1 MTTAERQVVVPAPG
15 ATPRPETRGRPGGRL
30 APAHR
35 DGLALVLSSG
45 LTSAVGLLYW
55 VIAARLFPPAVLGVN
70 QVALNTMMLLGS
82 VAHLNMT
89 YALLRF
95 VPVAG
100 LAARRL
106 VGFGYLAAIIFA
118 AIVGGVFAL
127 GAGVWAPQLV
137 EGWGHGRLIVFFLV
151 ATPVWSLFVIQDFV
165 LTAVKRATAVPA
177 ENAVFSVL
185 KIALLL
191 VAFVGAVDGG
201 IAISWV
207 ISTAVIVLGINVW
220 LLLKVL
226 PAHGRATVSD
236 ATPITLGG
244 FTRFIRADYAGAVLW
259 QCALFGLP
267 LLVLARL
274 DAESAAVYGIVWTI
288 SQALYTVSSGMGQS
302 MVAHSASDLAGL
314 EKARK
319 AMVRRAMTLVVPVA
333 AVVSIGAPLWLMVF
347 GDHYAANGSMALIL
361 ASLSAIPNVITASTV
376 NAARVRQR
384 MGVLFGVP
392 ATLAVS
398 VILGSW
404 LLMPHIGI
412 TAVGLS
418 WLVAQTLM
426 AIGILIATAPWLP
439 PLLSTRIDAMRSAAL
454 VRRVRP
460 LAHEHNA
467 ASPEEWDLGELIA
480 GKSDSIVIDFK
491 NLSGGTGALLKA
503 ADSVAGRSQLLRQ
516 TEVLDRLHADT
527 RLGGWRSL
535 VPTIERAGYVG
546 GSYCI
551 VEARL
556 PGERGVGA
564 LYDLSRTRRF
574 RSSAIATIS
583 EFHRLTS
590 TPVVAGD
597 AQLVRWIHEPMAEV
611 VGALPKAHRPAALA
625 LADLLADHVRGAVVA
640 TGWAHGDYTPDN
652 VLTDPAG
659 QVVAVID
666 WCQADELGMPLMDV
680 SGFHLVATFMVTD
693 GAELGAT
700 VLNRLTD
707 IRPADHQLFAR
718 TQRMLGSDVL
728 DSRVVMLLGWLMH
741 VAHNIEKSS
750 QFAANPLWVRR
761 NLVTVV
767 QGAPELLSRPSRPA
781 RRHRPQPQQL
791 FVPPTNGRVSL

>member
-15 ATPRPETRGRPGGRL
+15 ATPRPETRGRPRTRL

-100 LAARRL
+100 LASRRL
-106 VGFGYLAAIIFA
+106 VALGYLAAIVFA
-118 AIVGGVFAL
+118 ALVGGVFAL
-127 GAGVWAPQLV
+127 GSEIWAPELA
-137 EGWGHGRLIVFFLV
+137 EGLGYGRLVVFFLV

-165 LTAVKRATAVPA
+165 LTAVKKATAVPA

-185 KIALLL
+185 KIALLV
-191 VAFVGAVDGG
+191 VAYLGAVDGG

-207 ISTAVIVLGINVW
+207 VATAVIVLGINAW
-220 LLLKVL
+220 LLFRVL
-226 PAHGRATVSD
+226 PAHGRANVAS

-274 DAESAAVYGIVWTI
+274 GAESAAVYSIVWTI

-314 EKARK
+314 EKARR
-319 AMVRRAMTLVVPVA
+319 AMVRRAMMLVAPVA
-333 AVVSIGAPLWLMVF
+333 VVVSVGAPLWLSVF
-347 GDHYAANGSMALIL
+347 GEHYAANGAVALIL

-384 MGVLFGVP
+384 MSVLFGVP
-392 ATLAVS
+392 GTLALM
-398 VILGSW
+398 VIVGSW
-404 LLMPHIGI
+404 VLMPHLGI
-412 TAVGLS
+412 TGVGLS

-460 LAHEHNA
+460 LANEHNA
-467 ASPEEWDLGELIA
+467 SSPEEWGLGDLIA

-516 TEVLDRLHADT
+516 TEVLDRLHAET
-527 RLGGWRSL
+527 RLGGWRAL

-551 VEARL
+551 VESRL

-564 LYDLSRTRRF
+564 PPAHLDPGDRR
-574 RSSAIATIS
+574 R
-583 EFHRLTS
+583 
-590 TPVVAGD
+590 
-597 AQLVRWIHEPMAEV
+597 
-611 VGALPKAHRPAALA
+611 RPAHPLDPR
-625 LADLLADHVRGAVVA
+625 ADGRGR
-640 TGWAHGDYTPDN
+640 GG
-652 VLTDPAG
+652 PA
-659 QVVAVID
+659 
-666 WCQADELGMPLMDV
+666 
-680 SGFHLVATFMVTD
+680 
-693 GAELGAT
+693 
-700 VLNRLTD
+700 
-707 IRPADHQLFAR
+707 
-718 TQRMLGSDVL
+718 
-728 DSRVVMLLGWLMH
+728 
-741 VAHNIEKSS
+741 
-750 QFAANPLWVRR
+750 
-761 NLVTVV
+761 
-767 QGAPELLSRPSRPA
+767 QGAPPGRAGAGRPA
-781 RRHRPQPQQL
+781 RRARPRRGGGHRLGARRLHARQRAHRPGRAGHRRGRLVPGRRAGHAADGRQRLPPGVHVHGHQRGGARRHRAEPAHRHPPRRPPALRPHPADAGQRRARQPRGDGPGLADARGAQHREVAAVRRQPAL
-791 FVPPTNGRVSL
+791 GAPQPGHRGAGSAGAAGAPGPPRAAPPAGAAAVRPPDERPRVTLTGT

>member
-1 MTTAERQVVVPAPG
+1 MA
-15 ATPRPETRGRPGGRL
+15 RL

-45 LTSAVGLLYW
+45 LTSVVGLLYW

-106 VGFGYLAAIIFA
+106 VALGYLAAITFA
-118 AIVGGVFAL
+118 ALVGGVFAL
-127 GAGVWAPQLV
+127 GAEIWAPELV
-137 EGWGHGRLIVFFLV
+137 EGLGYGRLVAFFLI

-165 LTAVKRATAVPA
+165 LTAVKKATAVPV

-185 KIALLL
+185 KIALLV
-191 VAFVGAVDGG
+191 VAFVGAVPGG

-207 ISTAVIVLGINVW
+207 VSTAAVVLAINAW

-226 PAHGRATVSD
+226 PAHGRATVAS

-244 FTRFIRADYAGAVLW
+244 FTRFIRADYAGAALW

-274 DAESAAVYGIVWTI
+274 EAESAAVYGIVWTI

-319 AMVRRAMTLVVPVA
+319 AMVRRAMMLVVPVA
-333 AVVSIGAPLWLMVF
+333 AVVSVGAPLWLLVF
-347 GDHYAANGSMALIL
+347 GEHYAANGSMALIL

-392 ATLAVS
+392 ATLALA
-398 VILGSW
+398 VIIGSW
-404 LLMPHIGI
+404 ALMPHLGI
-412 TAVGLS
+412 TGVGLS

-439 PLLSTRIDAMRSAAL
+439 PLLSTRIDAVRSAAL

-467 ASPEEWDLGELIA
+467 SSPEEWGLGDLIA

-527 RLGGWRSL
+527 RLGGWRAL
-535 VPTIERAGYVG
+535 IPTIERAGHVG

-551 VEARL
+551 VESRL

-564 LYDLSRTRRF
+564 LYDLTRTRRF

-597 AQLVRWIHEPMAEV
+597 AQLIRWIHEPMAEV

-625 LADLLADHVRGAVVA
+625 LADQLAEHVRGAVVA

-652 VLTDPAG
+652 VLTDQAG
-659 QVVAVID
+659 QVIAVVD

-680 SGFHLVATFMVTD
+680 SGFHLVSTFMVTS

-707 IRPADHQLFAR
+707 IRPDDHQLFAR

-728 DSRVVMLLGWLMH
+728 DSRVVMVLGWLMH
-741 VAHNIEKSS
+741 VAHNIEKSP

-767 QGAPELLSRPSRPA
+767 QGAPELLSRPVRPTP
-781 RRHRPQPQQL
+781 RHRPRQRVL
-791 FVPPTNGRVSL
+791 VPPTNGRVSR